1 MHPRPSILFLCTFL
15 ILRWLCKL
23 MPISQNGQWR
33 IKISFQGSIKWLT
46 GTMQFC
52 REHICYG

>member
-1 MHPRPSILFLCTFL
+1 MHPRPSILFLCTFFTPL
-15 ILRWLCKL
+15 AAQANAA
-23 MPISQNGQWR
+23 ISQNGQWR
-33 IKISFQGSIKWLT
+33 IRISFQGSIKWLT